1 LNNTYSNSYKLNNY
15 YLNTSIENKRISRL
29 KNTLFYFNSFLNFF
43 IKNKFIDDYIHLNK
57 NINNYL
63 KIRYQNKLLTIINF
77 LNLKNNNIKYKL
89 NTDNYK
95 YSSNLENY
103 KTNINKLNHF
113 IKSTY
118 FKNSLIDFSIR
129 KIEVDKLIFKYFILN
144 LFGLKNFTNLNKKIK
159 KIRFRKGYDMI
170 SKEFFNNIYMELKK
184 NIYINFYKKKYLS
197 TDMYKILNNNKINSF
212 FIENKNIL
220 QDSLTLKKDK
230 LKKNNN
236 VSLKFK
242 KINQNLYLTSK
253 LISKNID
260 NNYCNPYVIFSNQ
273 YSNKKKSLIYEK
285 KKELNISYSLFFN
298 ILRVIEYAE
307 LYKTLSIL
315 IKKLLNKN
323 NNNIMVNLTKK

>member
-1 LNNTYSNSYKLNNY
+1 
-15 YLNTSIENKRISRL
+15 
-29 KNTLFYFNSFLNFF
+29 
-43 IKNKFIDDYIHLNK
+43 
-57 NINNYL
+57 
-63 KIRYQNKLLTIINF
+63 
-77 LNLKNNNIKYKL
+77 
-89 NTDNYK
+89 
-95 YSSNLENY
+95 
-103 KTNINKLNHF
+103 
-113 IKSTY
+113 
-118 FKNSLIDFSIR
+118 
-129 KIEVDKLIFKYFILN
+129 
-144 LFGLKNFTNLNKKIK
+144 
-159 KIRFRKGYDMI
+159 MI